1 MYSFLEGIKSIVILT
16 ILTCALI
23 FTFNDLSKNEAID
36 KKIIENTENVYKYNN
51 CRNFYVWSWRIM
63 IYYFLRWYMLNLT
76 KTVK

>member
-51 CRNFYVWSWRIM
+51 CRKCW
-63 IYYFLRWYMLNLT
+63 
-76 KTVK
+76 

>member
-51 CRNFYVWSWRIM
+51 CRKFDK
-63 IYYFLRWYMLNLT
+63 IYYCYNEIED
-76 KTVK
+76 

>member
-36 KKIIENTENVYKYNN
+36 KKIIENTENVHKYNN
-51 CRNFYVWSWRIM
+51 CRKFDK
-63 IYYFLRWYMLNLT
+63 IYYCYNEIED
-76 KTVK
+76 